1 MVKLYDGGVYLVNGR
16 EIVTDPAALPG
27 KCGRNVT
34 KEEAEQGT
42 IAYGIL
48 KAHNKSGDM
57 QNLRMRFDSLTSH
70 DITYVGIIQTARA
83 SGMKKFPMPYVL
95 TNCHNSLCAVGG
107 TINEDDHMFALSA
120 AHKYGGIYVPTNM
133 AVIHSYNREM
143 MSGCGRMIL
152 GSDSHT
158 RYGALGTLA
167 VGEGGGELAKQLVGR
182 TYDVARPGV
191 VAIYLTGKPR
201 DGVGPQDVAL
211 SIIGAVYAKGYVK
224 NKVMEFVGP
233 GVANLPIE
241 YRNGIDVMTTETT
254 CWSSIWETDQNTKDY
269 LTIHGRPEAFKPL
282 KPAEVAYYDGCVYV
296 DLSTVECTIAL
307 PMHPSYTYAISEL
320 KANAA
325 DILHECQEKANAQI
339 TGAKLDLMS
348 KIRGGEIWVDQGLVA
363 GCSGG
368 TFDNVCAVA
377 DILRG
382 HSCGNGEFKMSV
394 YPGSMP
400 AYIQLMKNGALTD
413 IASAGAII
421 RECFCG
427 PCFGAGDTPA
437 NGELSIRHTTRNF
450 PNREGSKPGEGQL
463 SCVALMDARSIA
475 ATARNGGRLTPAVDL
490 DVAYREHPAAF
501 DRAVYDKR
509 VFFGFGQAEPETK
522 LVFGPNIRD
531 WPQLPALSEDALMR
545 VCSYIT
551 DPVTTT
557 DELIPSGDTSSYRSN
572 PERLSEFALSRKDPG
587 YVGRAKAVRA
597 QEQQRAAG
605 QIDAEIAR
613 VYAALRPYVQPNP
626 QAVNIGSVI
635 FANKPG
641 DGSAREQAA
650 SCQRVL
656 GGCANLAREY
666 ATKRYRSNCIN
677 WGMPPL
683 LTDDPA
689 AFALGDWIFIPGLR
703 SAVLAG
709 MPEFP
714 AYVIK
719 PDGGVARITL
729 RLDALTRE
737 ERQIIADGCLINHYK
752 NHREE
757 ETC

>member
-1 MVKLYDGGVYLVNGR
+1 MIRLSQTGVYLIDGKQLVS
-16 EIVTDPAALPG
+16 DPAQAVQLA
-27 KCGRNVT
+27 GRPVSQT
-34 KEEAEQGT
+34 EAAQGT
-42 IAYGIL
+42 MAYGIL
-48 KAHNKSGDM
+48 QAHNHSGDM
-57 QNLRMRFDSLTSH
+57 QQLRLRFDSLTSH

-83 SGMKKFPMPYVL
+83 SGMTRFPMPYVL

-107 TINEDDHMFALSA
+107 TINQDDHVFALSA
-120 AHKYGGIYVPTNM
+120 ARKYGGVYVPPNL
-133 AVIHSYNREM
+133 AVIHSFNREM
-143 MSGCGRMIL
+143 MAGCGRMIL

-182 TYDVARPGV
+182 TYDIARPQV
-191 VAIYLTGKPR
+191 VCVYLHGAPR
-201 DGVGPQDVAL
+201 PGIGPQDVAL
-211 SIIGAVYAKGYVK
+211 AICGAVYACGYVK
-224 NKVMEFVGP
+224 NRVMEFVGP
-233 GVANLPIE
+233 GVASLPMDF
-241 YRNGIDVMTTETT
+241 RNGIDVMTTETT
-254 CWSSIWETDQNTKDY
+254 CWSSIWITDERTREY
-269 LTIHGRPEAFKPL
+269 LALHGREEDYKPL
-282 KPAEVAYYDGCVYV
+282 APAPVAYYDGCVEV
-296 DLSTVECTIAL
+296 DLSKVESMIAL
-307 PMHPSYTYAISEL
+307 PMHPSHAMPIREL
-320 KANAA
+320 LANPAE
-325 DILHECQEKANAQI
+325 ILRDCQERVNAQI
-339 TGAKLDLMS
+339 SGAKIDLVS
-348 KIRGGEIWVDQGLVA
+348 KVHDGGVWVEQAVIA

-368 TFDNVCAVA
+368 IFDNLCAAA

-382 HSCGNGEFKMSV
+382 GSIGNGAFSLSV
-394 YPGSMP
+394 YPDSMP
-400 AYIQLMKNGALTD
+400 SYQQLTHNGVLGDLT
-413 IASAGAII
+413 AAGAIV

-437 NGELSIRHTTRNF
+437 NGELSIRHTKRNF

-613 VYAALRPYVQPNP
+613 VYAALRPYAQPNP

-650 SCQRVL
+650 SCQKVL
-656 GGCANLAREY
+656 GGLANICYEF

-677 WGMPPL
+677 WGMLPFTLDAGTPF
-683 LTDDPA
+683 DYAP
-689 AFALGDWIFIPGLR
+689 GDLVFVPDVRKRLEKGC
-703 SAVLAG
+703 
-709 MPEFP
+709 EDFP
-714 AYVIK
+714 AEVLRQTGEK
-719 PDGGVARITL
+719 AELLLHVKGLTPDEQDIL
-729 RLDALTRE
+729 L
-737 ERQIIADGCLINHYK
+737 DGCLMNYYAK
-752 NHREE
+752 RG
-757 ETC
+757 

>member
-1 MVKLYDGGVYLVNGR
+1 MIRLSQTGVYLIDGKQLVS
-16 EIVTDPAALPG
+16 DPAQAVQLA
-27 KCGRNVT
+27 GRPVSQT
-34 KEEAEQGT
+34 EA
-42 IAYGIL
+42 
-48 KAHNKSGDM
+48 
-57 QNLRMRFDSLTSH
+57 
-70 DITYVGIIQTARA
+70 
-83 SGMKKFPMPYVL
+83 
-95 TNCHNSLCAVGG
+95 
-107 TINEDDHMFALSA
+107 
-120 AHKYGGIYVPTNM
+120 
-133 AVIHSYNREM
+133 
-143 MSGCGRMIL
+143 
-152 GSDSHT
+152 
-158 RYGALGTLA
+158 ALGTLA

-182 TYDVARPGV
+182 TYDIARPQV
-191 VAIYLTGKPR
+191 VCVYLHGAPR
-201 DGVGPQDVAL
+201 PGIGPQDVAL
-211 SIIGAVYAKGYVK
+211 AICGAVYACGYVK
-224 NKVMEFVGP
+224 NRVMEFVGP
-233 GVANLPIE
+233 GVASLPMDF
-241 YRNGIDVMTTETT
+241 RNGIDVMTTETT
-254 CWSSIWETDQNTKDY
+254 CWSSIWITDERTREY
-269 LTIHGRPEAFKPL
+269 LALHGREGEYKPL
-282 KPAEVAYYDGCVYV
+282 APAPVAYYDGCVEV
-296 DLSTVECTIAL
+296 DLSKVDSMIAL
-307 PMHPSYTYAISEL
+307 PMHPSHAMPIREL
-320 KANAA
+320 LANPAE
-325 DILHECQEKANAQI
+325 ILRDCQERVNAQI
-339 TGAKLDLMS
+339 SGAKIDLVS
-348 KIRGGEIWVDQGLVA
+348 KVHDGGVWVEQAVIA

-368 TFDNVCAVA
+368 IFDNLCAAA

-382 HSCGNGEFKMSV
+382 GSIGNGAFSLSV
-394 YPGSMP
+394 YPDSMP
-400 AYIQLMKNGALTD
+400 SYQQLMRNGVLGDLT
-413 IASAGAII
+413 AAGAIV

-531 WPQLPALSEDALMR
+531 WPQMPALSEDLLMR

-613 VYAALRPYVQPNP
+613 VYAALRPYAQPNP

-689 AFALGDWIFIPGLR
+689 AFALGDWIFIPGIR

-729 RLDALTRE
+729 RLDALTQE